1 MQPLRRKN
9 FRKTSACGGLG
20 CPEKKARPVMKC
32 VFWVRAW
39 GRRVEN
45 PVPAR
50 YLMQNTG
57 YEMKRPIK
65 TVRLYEELKEL
76 ITSNRL
82 RPGEKLP
89 RETELA
95 AGHGVSRVTVRA
107 ALEKLESEQLI
118 RRVCGHGTFVQAI
131 PQTDISILVPCADW
145 IFQTRLSGI
154 LASHLVSGVMAACS
168 KYNCRLSAIE
178 FSPTN
183 SPDDVNWRNL
193 ASLGPESR
201 VIVFGFWYKNA
212 FEFLRD
218 CGCRVLL
225 ATPDR
230 NWRLEFNAENYP
242 DIPIF
247 QKHPPQNW
255 SFLTPDLADAARRA
269 TEYLIR
275 ERKCRRPAAALYNYP
290 LLKRPGLLDGYRE
303 ALPLNMDE
311 IVISVDN
318 LRTPEKLGEMQRRLG
333 FDGVLLDLQRFGAGL
348 STYGLP
354 EDFPAVRYSSVIED
368 RAPCILDDYQLVGDM
383 AVRMLL
389 EPPVLERKYPLEIK
403 FD

>member
-1 MQPLRRKN
+1 M
-9 FRKTSACGGLG
+9 
-20 CPEKKARPVMKC
+20 KK
-32 VFWVRAW
+32 
-39 GRRVEN
+39 
-45 PVPAR
+45 
-50 YLMQNTG
+50 
-57 YEMKRPIK
+57 PIK
-65 TVRLYEELKEL
+65 TQRLYDELKAE
-76 ITSNRL
+76 ISSRKL
-82 RPGEKLP
+82 RPGMLLP

-95 AGHGVSRVTVRA
+95 ERRGVSRVTLRA
-107 ALEKLESEQLI
+107 ALSRLEAEQLI
-118 RRVCGHGTFVQAI
+118 VRVRGHGTYIRAAAKQAEI
-131 PQTDISILVPCADW
+131 AVLLPCADW
-145 IFQTRLSGI
+145 LLETRISG
-154 LASHLVSGVMAACS
+154 LLTSHLISGVMTACS
-168 KYNCRLSAIE
+168 KHNCRLHAIE

-183 SPDDVNWRNL
+183 SPDDINWNNL
-193 ASLGPESR
+193 ETLGPESR

-354 EDFPAVRYSSVIED
+354 EEFPAVRYSSVIED